1 MVTDLLTQDE
11 RHAKAQITAIRA
23 EHVAAGSVLRGRFGW
38 EGPAVRVDD
47 LQDALGAT
55 KVECQVEPMG
65 RGYIVYPRTYPH
77 RADVDRWVRPL
88 GGGLAYPILRRER
101 DA

>member
-1 MVTDLLTQDE
+1 MEYTNP
-11 RHAKAQITAIRA
+11 
-23 EHVAAGSVLRGRFGW
+23 EHSQFVRDMEAAGLEVEHYRGRFGW

-55 KVECQVEPMG
+55 KVECQVEPTG

-77 RADVDRWVRPL
+77 RADVDRWVRPP
-88 GGGLAYPILRRER
+88 GGGPAYPILRRER